1 MDSMI
6 ELKAMSLVES
16 IEPVL
21 DPSLIVTNV
30 DEGVDICTCLYT
42 AESPE
47 DFCNSTTYKDV
58 LISKT

>member
-1 MDSMI
+1 
-6 ELKAMSLVES
+6 MSLVES
-16 IEPVL
+16 TKLIL
-21 DPSLIVTNV
+21 DPPLVVTNV